1 VRCKRKMES
10 SNVREGERGGG
21 RERVRVREKGRE
33 MGRGWGKTEL
43 QTEHAHV
50 L

>member
-1 VRCKRKMES
+1 MES
-10 SNVREGERGGG
+10 SNVREGERGEG
-21 RERVRVREKGRE
+21 RERERVREKGRE
-33 MGRGWGKTEL
+33 MGRGWGET